1 MGKSEKTALWAMIK
15 SGRHEVVRR
24 RRIGIPPSEEQKD
37 WQREGYD
44 VEGFSTPEW
53 RVPGLLGGGTPF
65 PSGAI

>member
-1 MGKSEKTALWAMIK
+1 MIK

-24 RRIGIPPSEEQKD
+24 RRIEIPASVEQMG

-44 VEGFSTPEW
+44 VEDFSTPEW